1 MKQIYFLLLFLLL
14 SVLISCNKNKDE
26 IKNDNTKYIAYYF
39 HPTARCEGCMNMEAY
54 LKEIIDKKYAKE
66 GITFIGLNI
75 EDTEN
80 EHFRKDFDLK
90 YSSVILVKVEG
101 DKNTKWKNLDSVW
114 SYTENKQKFFE
125 YSEKEINNFIKQ

>member
-1 MKQIYFLLLFLLL
+1 MNQLYFLIFILIL
-14 SVLISCNKNKDE
+14 SVSFSCNKNKNE
-26 IKNDNTKYIAYYF
+26 IKKDNTKYIAYYF

-54 LKEIIDKKYAKE
+54 LKEIIDTKYAKE

-101 DKNTKWKNLDSVW
+101 DKNTKNKNLDSVW

-125 YSEKEINNFIKQ
+125 YSEKEINNFIKH

>member
-54 LKEIIDKKYAKE
+54 LKEIIDTKYAKE